1 MGTGPVVVVAGTVDG
16 VSGTVD
22 AVAGPVVVVVGTV
35 VEAGRVVTTAREA
48 SLLVGRT
55 VVVGAGA
62 GRASTSTR
70 SPWGKSCRSTRVTAA
85 PAT

>member
-1 MGTGPVVVVAGTVDG
+1 MRVEVEVEVQVE
-16 VSGTVD
+16 
-22 AVAGPVVVVVGTV
+22 
-35 VEAGRVVTTAREA
+35 VEAGRVVATAREA

-70 SPWGKSCRSTRVTAA
+70 SPWGKTCRSTRVTAA